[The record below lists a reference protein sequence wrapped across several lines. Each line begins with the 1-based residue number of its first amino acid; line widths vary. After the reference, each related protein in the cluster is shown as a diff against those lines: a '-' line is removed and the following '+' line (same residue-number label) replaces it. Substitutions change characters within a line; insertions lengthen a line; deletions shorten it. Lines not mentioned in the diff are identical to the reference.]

1 MLLRSFCFCIFF
13 FCCEALAETV
23 MLVALFILVFLTS
36 GVSNL
41 FTSQEIPLVLIEND
55 HEEKGEEYAR
65 KSNAH

>member
-1 MLLRSFCFCIFF
+1 MLLRSFCFRIFF
-13 FCCEALAETV
+13 SRCEALAETV

-55 HEEKGEEYAR
+55 QRMEKEYAR